1 MKKYIPR
8 SVVYFYLFV
17 MVQKRVIASYHS
29 SVVMKYFE
37 PDDKNIEL
45 KRQYVKSTQC
55 VILILRYGNLGTNK
69 LTPENKQQT
78 VSRQL
83 CKQK

>member
-17 MVQKRVIASYHS
+17 MVQKRVIASYYS

-37 PDDKNIEL
+37 PDYKNIEL
-45 KRQYVKSTQC
+45 KRQYVKSTLC
-55 VILILRYGNLGTNK
+55 VRLILRYVNLGTNK

>member
-17 MVQKRVIASYHS
+17 MVQKRVIASYYS